1 MEPIEKMRQDGVEKG
16 LCRLYQM
23 KLRDGLSVKELADLY
38 KEGIDFC
45 INNDYPS
52 LDFLREHYRGK
63 CEEYGVYVDDRVAG
77 LQNPKTVVLNGK
89 SEAMI
94 QYKGYT
100 VSRLYLRHDSEA
112 TVCISEFAHV
122 TIDCFDNTRL
132 VVATVGSDAQVLL
145 NVYGQAQVKATG
157 DGIKVNYKHKNT
169 I

>member
-1 MEPIEKMRQDGVEKG
+1 MDLRRASSPMKG
-16 LCRLYQM
+16 PEFSRMLMFWPLRVCLYSWRM
-23 KLRDGLSVKELADLY
+23 
-38 KEGIDFC
+38 
-45 INNDYPS
+45 
-52 LDFLREHYRGK
+52 
-63 CEEYGVYVDDRVAG
+63 
-77 LQNPKTVVLNGK
+77 VLNGK